1 MSQPPLHIQQ
11 RPRPFTST
19 TSVVR
24 ASNANNEDEALERNA
39 GTFGE
44 APTPFAA
51 LGLAPWLAAALEG
64 SGKRLATRIQA
75 LSIPPILAGEDV
87 VLGSETG
94 AGKTLAYLLP
104 LFELAAR
111 AHADPERARVK
122 AKEWEYFQERRAAL
136 KEKGGGGMESLSSLA
151 QDFPWEAPLAI
162 VLVPNRQL
170 GEQVLRMAG
179 EVLGANGGVEGVTID
194 ALPGSLEG
202 DWPYH
207 PKSRPAPSVLVC
219 TPAALSGFDRDVGI
233 FARVGTLVVDEAD
246 MLLEGD
252 YGRHLDRILVAFKRW
267 VWWLGRACLPCGLM
281 KINRGSTTWTPSPHR
296 NPHQP
301 PNLTPTAPTSS
312 TRRGR
317 SP

>member
-1 MSQPPLHIQQ
+1 MAFLLWPSARGARAQPWLGSSISNRRTLAAGWSTPPQLQFQ
-11 RPRPFTST
+11 GPRAFTT
-19 TSVVR
+19 TSAGR
-24 ASNANNEDEALERNA
+24 TTSSNDNAGEVEAALEENA

-44 APTPFAA
+44 APTPFAE
-51 LGLAPWLAAALEG
+51 LGLAPWLVAALEG

-111 AHADPERARVK
+111 AKADPERQRVRD
-122 AKEWEYFQERRAAL
+122 KEWEYFQERRAAL
-136 KEKGGGGMESLSSLA
+136 KDKGGRGAMESLSSLA
-151 QDFPWEAPLAI
+151 QDFPWEAPQAI

-170 GEQVLRMAG
+170 GEQVLRMAR
-179 EVLGANGGVEGVTID
+179 EALSGAGGVTID
-194 ALPGSLEG
+194 ALPGNLEG

-219 TPAALSGFDRDVGI
+219 TPAVLSGFDREIGI

-267 VWWLGRACLPCGLM
+267 VGWLLSLWVMPCG
-281 KINRGSTTWTPSPHR
+281 H
-296 NPHQP
+296 
-301 PNLTPTAPTSS
+301 
-312 TRRGR
+312 
-317 SP
+317 